1 MAGIPIGGEEE
12 VMFRVR
18 LPIVTIAL
26 IALNVAIYIVSSYS
40 NAFLSISESWVR
52 SGGFIPILVISD
64 SSQLY
69 RFLTSMFLHGNIIHI
84 FFNMYFLY
92 IFGRA
97 VENVL
102 GSWRYLALYMLSG
115 FSASVFHT
123 VFSALQGVA
132 SIESLSIP
140 AIGASGAIS
149 GVLGAYLIL
158 FPGTSLTAC
167 WWFFW
172 FPVCYTLRAAL
183 YLVFWFVLQIIYGYT
198 TAFTANPG
206 IAFFAHAGGFI
217 AGIAFL
223 PILVSSSRLYALKMR
238 TGFLNYM
245 RYILV
250 PYRAA
255 GLGVYAK
262 LILGIMI
269 ASLIAGSLYAASS
282 VPQEVVPTYRV
293 DMIIHYTPLYPPV
306 VLKTNK
312 IEGHFIPVISG
323 NRPRSQYYSDI
334 NILFNRLYALGLIVN
349 SSLAGK
355 ALHDTEISKRVN
367 IEGVWVPVVLH
378 IDKAVYSDNGWLEY
392 MRGTMKTHAV
402 KLLRGGVAEL
412 EAEIVRIYTFQLM
425 FYTTNLE
432 LIKSLALVSIAL
444 AIMAVYTIHRKSGE
458 LALIT

>member
-12 VMFRVR
+12 IVFRAR
-18 LPIVTIAL
+18 LPIVTIVL
-26 IALNVAIYIVSSYS
+26 IVLNVAIYIVSSYS
-40 NAFLSISESWVR
+40 NAFMSISESWVR

-97 VENVL
+97 VENAL

-115 FSASVFHT
+115 FGASVFHT

-172 FPVCYTLRAAL
+172 FPICYTLRAAL
-183 YLVFWFVLQIIYGYT
+183 YLVFWFVLQIVYGYT
-198 TAFTANPG
+198 TAFSANPG

-223 PILVSSSRLYALKMR
+223 PILISSSRLYALKMR
-238 TGFLNYM
+238 VSFFNYM

-250 PYRAA
+250 PYRVS
-255 GLGVYAK
+255 GLGVFTK

-282 VPQEVVPTYRV
+282 VPQTNIPAYKV
-293 DMIIHYTPLYPPV
+293 DMTIHYTPPYPPII
-306 VLKTNK
+306 LKTSK
-312 IEGHFIPVISG
+312 IENHFVPVITD

-334 NILFNRLYALGLIVN
+334 NILFNRLYALGLIIN

-355 ALHDTEISKRVN
+355 ALYNTEISKRVS
-367 IEGVWVPVVLH
+367 IEGVWVPVILH
-378 IDKAVYSDNGWLEY
+378 IDKAMYSDSGWLEY
-392 MRGTMKTHAV
+392 MSGTMKTHAV
-402 KLLRGGVAEL
+402 KLLRGVAKL
-412 EAEIVRIYTFQLM
+412 EAEIVRIYTFQLTL
-425 FYTTNLE
+425 FTTNLE
-432 LIKSLALVSIAL
+432 LIKSLALISIVL
-444 AIMAVYTIHRKSGE
+444 AIMAVYTIHRKSSE
-458 LALIT
+458 LVLIT